1 MGLKESAFLNP
12 DICQFWAEVEKARHI
27 STHAKKRFI
36 SQKFRNLNYEK
47 RTKAIG
53 NIVQEKE
60 SIP

>member
-12 DICQFWAEVEKARHI
+12 LSCQFWAEVEKARH
-27 STHAKKRFI
+27 SSKQTKRRFI

>member
-1 MGLKESAFLNP
+1 LNP
-12 DICQFWAEVEKARHI
+12 DICQFWAEVEKARH
-27 STHAKKRFI
+27 SSKQTKRRFI